1 MAIYFD
7 SVDKENCP
15 VRGLTAGDEKV
26 KVNFSVDNPSDI
38 DNLPGLDK
46 VRGGSTAF
54 VINSSEVYML
64 GSDGWRKI

>member
-7 SVDKENCP
+7 SVDKDKCP
-15 VRGLTAGDEKV
+15 VRGLTVGDEKI
-26 KVNFSVDNPSDI
+26 KVNFSVDNISDI

-54 VINSSEVYML
+54 VINSSQLYML
-64 GSDGWRKI
+64 SSGGWRAV